1 MARNRKNVSS
11 AKKQDTIDIP
21 EDEQWRIINE
31 SGILKQI
38 PREWNPSR
46 PADQG
51 QEVTQGA
58 EGDEEGLSPF
68 AEEVFSAA
76 MLTIPMSFMLLMME
90 ILVHYQY
97 GRRPEMSELMDRML
111 PGVPIISIFVFY
123 TNRYKF
129 DIRVQTALFLLA
141 SIGGSRLVWLI
152 NRGNWLK
159 VIQQSPPLATA
170 WIFAVVELNLLP
182 AFLSLVAVTGYSWYA
197 GLKLVP

>member
-90 ILVHYQY
+90 MYVHY
-97 GRRPEMSELMDRML
+97 GSPRPLR
-111 PGVPIISIFVFY
+111 
-123 TNRYKF
+123 
-129 DIRVQTALFLLA
+129 LA
-141 SIGGSRLVWLI
+141 DSQWL
-152 NRGNWLK
+152 
-159 VIQQSPPLATA
+159 
-170 WIFAVVELNLLP
+170 
-182 AFLSLVAVTGYSWYA
+182 
-197 GLKLVP
+197 